1 MSWASR
7 QVAAARRLTA
17 ASGWVECAFE
27 YSWEPAGTAGV
38 PVAKQ
43 VRLVFT
49 GGDHT
54 RGADRQQ
61 AWELHV
67 GGRTEFVGTLGAA
80 FVLAEIR
87 KGEVA

>member
-7 QVAAARRLTA
+7 QVNTARRLTA
-17 ASGWVECAFE
+17 
-27 YSWEPAGTAGV
+27 TAGWREELNAHV
-38 PVAKQ
+38 WEAADNRI
-43 VRLVFT
+43 RLVFT

-67 GGRTEFVGTLGAA
+67 NKRTEFVGTLAAA

-87 KGEVA
+87 KGELP